1 MIEKYFKKVRVSYYG
16 KDRSWHANTQSNS
29 CDEERFFSSL
39 KLLCDSKIKV
49 QVKIPL
55 FNNNVKNLYSMLDS
69 LKQFNIDEIVLIP
82 IIPYGKAKNMPDL
95 TTAKQAKQPI
105 KEYNDNTRNIKVFR
119 WAKGKHLLIRS
130 NGNVVLHP
138 PIRTEETILGNAMDR
153 PLSELWQKVPEK
165 YQEQN
170 QKLTSDIN

>member
-1 MIEKYFKKVRVSYYG
+1 
-16 KDRSWHANTQSNS
+16 
-29 CDEERFFSSL
+29 
-39 KLLCDSKIKV
+39 
-49 QVKIPL
+49 
-55 FNNNVKNLYSMLDS
+55 MLDS